1 MTKIVIY
8 KSKSHIVGFEISGHT
23 GYAEE
28 GSDIV
33 CSAVSSMSQMVVVG
47 IKDVLKLNAFVE
59 ISDGYLKLKLSEKD
73 IENNFAEVLLKSLE
87 KSLKEIVK
95 EYGNY
100 VKMEVKKDVF

>member
-1 MTKIVIY
+1 MTKIVIL
-8 KSKSHIVGFEISGHT
+8 KSKSHILGFEISGHT

-47 IKDVLKLNAFVE
+47 IRDVLKLNAFVE

-73 IENNFAEVLLKSLE
+73 IENNCAEVLLKAFE
-87 KSLKEIVK
+87 KSVKEIVK

-100 VKMEVKKDVF
+100 VKLEVKKDVF

>member
-59 ISDGYLKLKLSEKD
+59 ISDGYLKLKLSQNDVGNEC
-73 IENNFAEVLLKSLE
+73 AEVLLKAFE

>member
-47 IKDVLKLNAFVE
+47 IKDVLKLNAFVQ

>member
-1 MTKIVIY
+1 MTKIVIF

-47 IKDVLKLNAFVE
+47 IKDVLKLNAFVQ

-73 IENNFAEVLLKSLE
+73 IENNCAEVLLKSLE
-87 KSLKEIVK
+87 KSLKEIVN

>member
-59 ISDGYLKLKLSEKD
+59 ISDGYLKLKLSQNHVDNEC
-73 IENNFAEVLLKSLE
+73 AEVLLKAFE
-87 KSLKEIVK
+87 KSLKEIEK

>member
-8 KSKSHIVGFEISGHT
+8 KSKSHILGFEISGHT

-59 ISDGYLKLKLSEKD
+59 ISDGYLKLKLSQKD
-73 IENNFAEVLLKSLE
+73 VENECSEVLLKAFE

>member
-59 ISDGYLKLKLSEKD
+59 ISDAYLKLKLSEKD